1 MRRGAAPSAAPA
13 FVQREP
19 RDGEPSSE
27 TTEFAVAFTPSTLY
41 VAVWALDSDPG
52 AIIAKQM
59 EKDADLSQDD
69 SILIVLDTFLDGR
82 NSYGFSTNANGARTD
97 TLVTDEGR
105 DVNRN
110 WDGVWAVG
118 ARRTDWGWSAEI
130 AIPFSTL
137 RFDRSLD
144 TWGLNVERR
153 IRRKNEETFW
163 APMARET
170 GSFNSSAA
178 YRVSLAGQLHGLTGI
193 KPSRSLDVKPY
204 VLGSGSEGAAGLGGG
219 SGGGGASGPGMRG
232 SSTDSDA
239 GLDLKWGVTRSLALD
254 LTYNTDFA
262 EVEVDDLRVN
272 LTRFS
277 LFFPE
282 KRQFFLENAGIFDF
296 GPAQRVPWEPAL
308 LKAFFS
314 RRIGLD
320 GGLTVPIDG
329 GGRLTGRAGGWN
341 LGVLALQTD
350 EVDEQGRFV
359 PTTGF
364 GVARVKR
371 NVGQRSSVGA
381 IFTLRDEDAA
391 GAADAGTAS
400 DEEQRSLYG
409 VDFEY
414 KPTQRWKANGY
425 WSRTRRRRRR
435 EDDGETASYSLGLEY
450 RGPTLVTSYDLVE
463 AEENY
468 DPAVGF
474 LLRDDF
480 HLDAPRLLWLPRIER
495 AGIRNWYFEAEGA
508 RYERSSDGR
517 LESERIELTPIG
529 ATFESGDFFFINRI
543 LAKEQ
548 LFAPFPI
555 FPGVVIPTGLYDYEQ
570 SSIDVETSTGR
581 PVSGTAFAQWGGFYS
596 GDAAFFSADLN
607 LRPSRRLR
615 TATSWDRSDV
625 ELPEGDFIIDLYSQ
639 RFDVSFTTNLRVNVI
654 AQYNE
659 ASGDLGV
666 NARFHWIYK
675 PGADLFIVYNENWI
689 APDLSDRRTLGRQLI
704 VKVNYLWQR

>member
-1 MRRGAAPSAAPA
+1 
-13 FVQREP
+13 
-19 RDGEPSSE
+19 
-27 TTEFAVAFTPSTLY
+27 
-41 VAVWALDSDPG
+41 
-52 AIIAKQM
+52 
-59 EKDADLSQDD
+59 
-69 SILIVLDTFLDGR
+69 
-82 NSYGFSTNANGARTD
+82 
-97 TLVTDEGR
+97 
-105 DVNRN
+105 
-110 WDGVWAVG
+110 
-118 ARRTDWGWSAEI
+118 
-130 AIPFSTL
+130 
-137 RFDRSLD
+137 
-144 TWGLNVERR
+144 
-153 IRRKNEETFW
+153 
-163 APMARET
+163 
-170 GSFNSSAA
+170 
-178 YRVSLAGQLHGLTGI
+178 
-193 KPSRSLDVKPY
+193 
-204 VLGSGSEGAAGLGGG
+204 
-219 SGGGGASGPGMRG
+219 MRG

-320 GGLTVPIDG
+320 GGLTVPING

-391 GAADAGTAS
+391 GAADAGAAS
-400 DEEQRSLYG
+400 DDEQRSLYG

-425 WSRTRRRRRR
+425 WSETRISGDGAGPGGGGTGS
-435 EDDGETASYSLGLEY
+435 EDDGESASYSLGLEY

-543 LAKEQ
+543 FAKEQ

-675 PGADLFIVYNENWI
+675 PGADLFIVYNEHWI

>member
-1 MRRGAAPSAAPA
+1 M
-13 FVQREP
+13 
-19 RDGEPSSE
+19 
-27 TTEFAVAFTPSTLY
+27 
-41 VAVWALDSDPG
+41 
-52 AIIAKQM
+52 
-59 EKDADLSQDD
+59 
-69 SILIVLDTFLDGR
+69 
-82 NSYGFSTNANGARTD
+82 
-97 TLVTDEGR
+97 
-105 DVNRN
+105 
-110 WDGVWAVG
+110 
-118 ARRTDWGWSAEI
+118 
-130 AIPFSTL
+130 
-137 RFDRSLD
+137 
-144 TWGLNVERR
+144 NVERR
-153 IRRKNEETFW
+153 IRRKNEETHW
-163 APMARET
+163 APMPRET
-170 GSFNSSAA
+170 GAFNSSAA

-204 VLGSGSEGAAGLGGG
+204 LLGSGSEGAAGLGGG
-219 SGGGGASGPGMRG
+219 RGGGGGTSGRG

-239 GLDLKWGVTRSLALD
+239 GLDLKWGMTRSLALD

-320 GGLTVPIDG
+320 GGLEVPING

-350 EVDEQGRFV
+350 EDARGRAVRQGRFV

-371 NVGQRSSVGA
+371 NLGERSSVGA
-381 IFTLRDEDAA
+381 IFTLRDEDE
-391 GAADAGTAS
+391 ADAAGTAG
-400 DEEQRSLYG
+400 DDGQRSLYG

-425 WSRTRRRRRR
+425 WSETRSSGDRAG
-435 EDDGETASYSLGLEY
+435 EEDGETASYSLGLEY

-529 ATFESGDFFFINRI
+529 ATFESGDFFFVNRI

-625 ELPEGDFIIDLYSQ
+625 ELPEGAFLIDLYSQ

-675 PGADLFIVYNENWI
+675 PGADLFVVYNENWI
-689 APDLSDRRTLGRQLI
+689 APDLSERRTLGRQLI
-704 VKVNYLWQR
+704 VKVSYLWQH

>member
-1 MRRGAAPSAAPA
+1 M
-13 FVQREP
+13 E
-19 RDGEPSSE
+19 GERVL
-27 TTEFAVAFTPSTLY
+27 VA
-41 VAVWALDSDPG
+41 
-52 AIIAKQM
+52 
-59 EKDADLSQDD
+59 DAD
-69 SILIVLDTFLDGR
+69 
-82 NSYGFSTNANGARTD
+82 
-97 TLVTDEGR
+97 
-105 DVNRN
+105 
-110 WDGVWAVG
+110 
-118 ARRTDWGWSAEI
+118 
-130 AIPFSTL
+130 
-137 RFDRSLD
+137 
-144 TWGLNVERR
+144 
-153 IRRKNEETFW
+153 
-163 APMARET
+163 
-170 GSFNSSAA
+170 
-178 YRVSLAGQLHGLTGI
+178 
-193 KPSRSLDVKPY
+193 
-204 VLGSGSEGAAGLGGG
+204 SGSRR
-219 SGGGGASGPGMRG
+219 AS
-232 SSTDSDA
+232 
-239 GLDLKWGVTRSLALD
+239 
-254 LTYNTDFA
+254 
-262 EVEVDDLRVN
+262 
-272 LTRFS
+272 
-277 LFFPE
+277 
-282 KRQFFLENAGIFDF
+282 
-296 GPAQRVPWEPAL
+296 
-308 LKAFFS
+308 
-314 RRIGLD
+314 
-320 GGLTVPIDG
+320 
-329 GGRLTGRAGGWN
+329 
-341 LGVLALQTD
+341 
-350 EVDEQGRFV
+350 
-359 PTTGF
+359 
-364 GVARVKR
+364 
-371 NVGQRSSVGA
+371 
-381 IFTLRDEDAA
+381 
-391 GAADAGTAS
+391 
-400 DEEQRSLYG
+400 
-409 VDFEY
+409 
-414 KPTQRWKANGY
+414 
-425 WSRTRRRRRR
+425 
-435 EDDGETASYSLGLEY
+435 DGETASYSLGLEY